1 MYVGGLGTW
10 SNENCKMIPCPGDP
24 DDDQVCCECNQTV
37 RQRLS
42 RRQSSSLTAH
52 PIGHF
57 GLLLVRIEMGKETVN
72 ACVESFVMQAACCRC
87 ALPPTMLLHFFFPFS
102 LPDLLI
108 YLPSFNSLLQY
119 FPTLEQPFPSC
130 A

>member
-1 MYVGGLGTW
+1 MGAGSVAIAAATIKLFCGRDLAIIAQHILNMCVGGLGMW
-10 SNENCKMIPCPGDP
+10 SNENCKMIPCRGDP

-42 RRQSSSLTAH
+42 RRQSPSLTAH

-72 ACVESFVMQAACCRC
+72 TCVESFGCYTSC
-87 ALPPTMLLHFFFPFS
+87 LL
-102 LPDLLI
+102 
-108 YLPSFNSLLQY
+108 
-119 FPTLEQPFPSC
+119 
-130 A
+130 